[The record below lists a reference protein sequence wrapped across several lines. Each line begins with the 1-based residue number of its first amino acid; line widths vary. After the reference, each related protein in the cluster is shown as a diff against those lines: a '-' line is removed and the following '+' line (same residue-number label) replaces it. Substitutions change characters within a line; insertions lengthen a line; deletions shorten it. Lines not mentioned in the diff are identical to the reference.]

1 MKYNLVSY
9 WLPFASASEYGEEP
23 EGCDLTAE
31 QIRDAIMRRV
41 RMAYESNE
49 LHEAIGA
56 PYDTYE
62 IEEENEDD

>member
-1 MKYNLVSY
+1 MKYNHAFSVCFSIE
-9 WLPFASASEYGEEP
+9 SEDP
-23 EGCDLTAE
+23 EGRDLTAE

-41 RMAYESNE
+41 RMAYENKE

-62 IEEENEDD
+62 VEERK

>member
-1 MKYNLVSY
+1 MKYNHAFSVCFSIE
-9 WLPFASASEYGEEP
+9 SEDP

-41 RMAYESNE
+41 RMAYESKD

-62 IEEENEDD
+62 IEGDGEK